1 MEHPVAEIDSALHKQ
16 IEDLLTAYKNFHDKH
31 FMNKTQDIG
40 QEPKEDELKLLE
52 ELLKTVPIQLV
63 KSLQNLIPEV
73 RALVKPSSDLSD
85 LINQYQESCFSV
97 QNLELCLET
106 IQSTYKTLNQII
118 NLAEAKKLTKK
129 KADDQVSFLLPI
141 IYNKACS

>member
-1 MEHPVAEIDSALHKQ
+1 MEHPVGEIDSALHEQ

-40 QEPKEDELKLLE
+40 QEPKEEWKLLE
-52 ELLKTVPIQLV
+52 DLLETVQTQLV

-85 LINQYQESCFSV
+85 LIKKYQESSFSV
-97 QNLELCLET
+97 QNLELCLKT